1 MKIITKEITI
11 YADTGEPS
19 TVEAYSK
26 ICDEMLLEAK
36 KEFIKEYGLKD
47 KPLEFGLQCY
57 VERDTKKKYWVCAF
71 SNYYTGLTNWYSNES
86 AKKLFDDCSCDLLA
100 FMWQE
105 GFNLPC
111 DVYEK
116 LKKGER

>member
-11 YADTGEPS
+11 YSDTDTPS
-19 TVEAYSK
+19 IVDAYPK
-26 ICDEMLLEAK
+26 ICNEMLLEAK
-36 KEFIKEYGLKD
+36 KEFIEEFGLGD
-47 KPLEFGLQCY
+47 QPLEFGLQCY
-57 VERDTKKKYWVCAF
+57 VENDTKKKYWVCSF
-71 SNYYTGLTNWYSNES
+71 GNEYTGLTNWYSNEY
-86 AKKLFDDCSCDLLA
+86 AAKLFSDCSCDLLD